1 MSRLGGMLM
10 LCVFAP
16 RSLSRQ
22 ARWGGVAVSRLPR
35 GVASLALLARAL
47 GPTGTRSLSAGSH
60 PTQVRSEAV
69 DVLLELGIDIREQRS
84 NGLDEV
90 DLDEVDVVFTLCA
103 EEECPVLPGTV
114 ERIAWPLPDPAA
126 APPGER
132 LPAFRAA
139 RDEIRDRLEAF
150 FAERR

>member
-1 MSRLGGMLM
+1 MTLLF
-10 LCVFAP
+10 LCVANSA
-16 RSLSRQ
+16 RSQ
-22 ARWGGVAVSRLPR
+22 IAEG
-35 GVASLALLARAL
+35 LARAL